1 MNSQSWE
8 MLTMAFKSKKKWSN
22 SEIQSVE
29 MVKMGCKLKIYQSE
43 KFKCVEN
50 GEDALQTEN

>member
-8 MLTMAFKSKKKWSN
+8 MLKMEFKSKRKWSN

-29 MVKMGCKLKIYQSE
+29 MVKMGCKLKFYQTG
-43 KFKCVEN
+43 KLKVWKIC
-50 GEDALQTEN
+50 ED